1 MDRPFIKLP
10 TRIPL
15 FLRFALW
22 ISKKET
28 GKDLVPGRLMT
39 WYPRAAIGSGVLEV
53 MTAKGRDRQEK
64 RLLNLIRLQAS
75 FVCSCAFCIDMNAVG
90 VTVNDITQEEIAA
103 MRGAS
108 VFETVTSFSKREIT
122 ALEYAVL
129 ISKTPLIF
137 EEDFIKKLKS
147 EFTEREI
154 VMMASTIAS
163 VNFWARFNQSLGVLP
178 AGFDEKCLI
187 SNSVS
192 QR

>member
-1 MDRPFIKLP
+1 MERPFIKLP
-10 TRIPL
+10 TKIPL

-53 MTAKGRDRQEK
+53 MTAKGRNRQEK
-64 RLLNLIRLQAS
+64 RLLNLIRIQAS
-75 FVCSCAFCIDMNAVG
+75 LVCSCAFCIDMNAVG
-90 VTVNDITQEEIAA
+90 VVVNDITSEEIAA
-103 MRGAS
+103 MQSAGG
-108 VFETVTSFSKREIT
+108 VETVTSFSKRETI
-122 ALEYAVL
+122 ALEYAIL
-129 ISKTPLIF
+129 ISKTPLLF
-137 EEDFIKKLKS
+137 DEKFIEKLKS

-178 AGFDEKCLI
+178 AGFDEECLI
-187 SNSVS
+187 SKSIP